1 MKDSYLNIEEIFEN
15 DFPETTIENS
25 TVEFEKG
32 RAHCIFVEIP
42 NEKFLLENWK
52 GITNSI
58 ALNYQN
64 HLETNFEK
72 WNIYLFFLM
81 SRAIEDLNLK
91 YTIENNTF
99 SSRKIVENASL
110 SVEALIKKHVNNE
123 LILEAD
129 GLRTEPVDFSYNP
142 NIYDVLKDKII
153 KKKNILPEQLNLA
166 YDELITIFRKEEE

>member
-1 MKDSYLNIEEIFEN
+1 MKDSYLNIGEVFET

-32 RAHCIFVEIP
+32 RAHCIFVKIP
-42 NEKFLLENWK
+42 NEKFLHENWK

-58 ALNYQN
+58 A
-64 HLETNFEK
+64 F
-72 WNIYLFFLM
+72 
-81 SRAIEDLNLK
+81 
-91 YTIENNTF
+91 
-99 SSRKIVENASL
+99 
-110 SVEALIKKHVNNE
+110 
-123 LILEAD
+123 
-129 GLRTEPVDFSYNP
+129 RTESVDFSYDP